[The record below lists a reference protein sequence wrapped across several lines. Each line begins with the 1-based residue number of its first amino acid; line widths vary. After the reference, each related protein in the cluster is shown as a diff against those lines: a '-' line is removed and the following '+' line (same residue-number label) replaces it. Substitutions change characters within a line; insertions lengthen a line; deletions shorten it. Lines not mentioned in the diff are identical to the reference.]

1 VGRLFLL
8 CLVVGACGRLG
19 FEPAAH
25 DGSAVASIDTSA
37 ASDATDD
44 GADGANAAAIAF
56 VGSPIQHTGPMGASD
71 TVTLQATNA
80 GDALVFLVACA
91 GSQTPTG
98 VTIAAP
104 NWAFTPLSPLTLNT
118 VGQVYAASF
127 GAIAPDTAAVT
138 LTINWASSNCNR
150 GQSTLADEL
159 TNVDPTGSTTT
170 FDAHEQASGAGDCT
184 TSVTTGNANDAVWAG
199 CYAATSVTAPGAGYT
214 KSAADTVGDFAEY
227 KLTTDPAGTVETPTF
242 TNPNGFVISAVTI
255 KPR

>member
-1 VGRLFLL
+1 MGRLFLL

-19 FEPAAH
+19 FEPASH
-25 DGSAVASIDTSA
+25 DGSAAAAIDTTA
-37 ASDATDD
+37 ATDASSAGD
-44 GADGANAAAIAF
+44 GTNAAAIAF

-80 GDALVFLVACA
+80 GDALVFLIACA

-98 VTIAAP
+98 VTLAAP
-104 NWAFTPLSPLTLNT
+104 NWAFTPLSPLTLNA

-159 TNVDPTGSTTT
+159 TNTDPTGSTTT
-170 FDAHEQASGAGDCT
+170 FDAHNEASGAGDCT
-184 TSVTTGNANDAVWAG
+184 TTVTTGNANDAVWAG
-199 CYAATSVTAPGAGYT
+199 CYAATSVTAAGPGYT

-227 KLTTDPAGTVETPTF
+227 KLTTDPSGTVETPTF